1 MSVGTD
7 PAPVSEFEF
16 TLEEQ
21 WAIHQAFLDYVEV
34 AVRDDTNRPLPTAE
48 LTILEKIEDGNLAF
62 TAFER
67 ERLRHECN
75 YHANSEYAPDLD
87 RKPARS
93 VVEKIDRRC
102 RPDIGRE

>member
-1 MSVGTD
+1 MSVGTN

-34 AVRDDTNRPLPTAE
+34 AVRDDTNLPQPTVE
-48 LTILEKIEDGNLAF
+48 LSILEKIEDGDLAF
-62 TAFER
+62 TAFEL
-67 ERLRHECN
+67 ERLRYECD

-87 RKPARS
+87 REPARS
-93 VVEKIDRRC
+93 VVGKIDRRC
-102 RPDIGRE
+102 RADIGR